1 MSALAR
7 RWLLRMRR
15 TPETMMDVVAQ
26 PVLFLLMFTF
36 LFGGAIAGSP
46 RAYAQFLVPGVLVQT
61 VVVATVSL
69 GVNVSTDVRSGFFDR
84 LRSLPISRSAPL
96 LAAAVADTARYLV
109 AVVVALGVGLALGW
123 RAERGWWPALVGCL
137 LVVGFGFCLSWLP
150 VLVSLLAR
158 SPAAVQGAL
167 LPLMFPLTFASTA
180 FVPAG
185 TVPGWLRVV
194 MRVNPVSQVTSA
206 VRGLT
211 SGGPVAAHLAWSVGW
226 MGALLVV
233 LVPCSVAA
241 LRRLD

>member
-1 MSALAR
+1 MSPLAR

-109 AVVVALGVGLALGW
+109 AVVVALGVGLVLGW
-123 RAERGWWPALVGCL
+123 RAERGFLVDVGIRMERAGEV
-137 LVVGFGFCLSWLP
+137 VVG
-150 VLVSLLAR
+150 
-158 SPAAVQGAL
+158 
-167 LPLMFPLTFASTA
+167 
-180 FVPAG
+180 
-185 TVPGWLRVV
+185 
-194 MRVNPVSQVTSA
+194 
-206 VRGLT
+206 
-211 SGGPVAAHLAWSVGW
+211 
-226 MGALLVV
+226 VV
-233 LVPCSVAA
+233 LGVHG
-241 LRRLD
+241 RRARGAGRQDTAHGVQRRMTSIGWHRGR